1 MSVPIKLKG
10 EKDLWE
16 MVIGL
21 EVHAQVKCK
30 SKLFSG
36 AANDFGADPNSL
48 VSFVDAAM
56 PGMLPV
62 LNKKAVDQAIKTGH
76 ALNAKINE
84 VGSLSKREQSM
95 SDNV

>member
-1 MSVPIKLKG
+1 MSAPIKLKG
-10 EKDLWE
+10 EKHLWE

-36 AANDFGADPNSL
+36 AANDFGAEPNSL

-62 LNKKAVDQAIKTGH
+62 
-76 ALNAKINE
+76 INDYCIYNT
-84 VGSLSKREQSM
+84 SLHILCFRS
-95 SDNV
+95 